1 MARVTAAD
9 GTRLHYADEGAGQPV
24 LCLAGLTRNGADFG
38 FLLPHLEGCRVIRMD
53 YRGRGRSD
61 PADPTS
67 YTILQ
72 EAEDAVLL
80 LDHLDLRRVT
90 VIGTSRGGLVAMV
103 LAQFHRDRL
112 AGVVLNDIGPEVAE
126 AGLARIMEY
135 VGREPDLP
143 DLDTA
148 AGALAHVHAAGFPG
162 VPLERWRDQA
172 AAMFCERPGG
182 GLGLRYDARLR
193 EALIGQAGA
202 GEAPDLWQMF
212 DALRDIP
219 TAAIRGENSDLL
231 SPETF
236 RAMQARHPGLIAATV
251 PDRAHVPFLDEP
263 EALAAIRAVLE
274 RSA

>member
-9 GTRLHYADEGAGQPV
+9 GTGLHYEDEGAGQPV
-24 LCLAGLTRNGADFG
+24 LCLAGLTRNSADFG
-38 FLLPHLEGCRVIRMD
+38 FLLPHLDGCRVIRMD

-61 PADPTS
+61 PADPMS

-80 LDHLDLRRVT
+80 LDHLGLPRVT

-126 AGLARIMEY
+126 AGLARIMDY
-135 VGREPDLP
+135 VGREPELP
-143 DLDTA
+143 DLETA
-148 AGALAHVHAAGFPG
+148 AGALAHVNAAGFPE
-162 VPLERWRDQA
+162 VPLARWRDQA
-172 AAMFCERPGG
+172 AAMFVEKPGG

-236 RAMQARHPGLIAATV
+236 REMQARHPGLIAATV

-263 EALAAIRAVLE
+263 EALAAIETLLE

>member
-9 GTRLHYADEGAGQPV
+9 GTGLHYEDAGAGQPV
-24 LCLAGLTRNGADFG
+24 LCLAGLTRNGDDFG
-38 FLLPHLEGCRVIRMD
+38 FLLPHLDGCRVIRMD

-61 PADPTS
+61 PADPMS

-80 LDHLDLRRVT
+80 LDHLGLPRVT

-103 LAQFHRDRL
+103 LAQFHPDRL

-126 AGLARIMEY
+126 AGLARIMDY
-135 VGREPDLP
+135 VGREPELP
-143 DLDTA
+143 DLETA

-172 AAMFCERPGG
+172 AAMFYERPGG

-212 DALRDIP
+212 DALKAIP

-236 RAMQARHPGLIAATV
+236 REMQARHPGLIAATV

-263 EALAAIRAVLE
+263 EALAAIETLLE